1 MARRTL
7 IAGNWK
13 MNLGPVGAEKLSM
26 ELKSSLLDYQSI
38 DFIVAPPF
46 ISIPAVVQKLKHTGI
61 LIAGQDLERAPSGAF
76 TGGIS
81 GEMLREAGATHVLVG
96 HSERRNIFG
105 DTDEIVNEK
114 VHASFR
120 SGLVPI
126 LCVGETLQQR
136 DSGELEVVIAS
147 QLSKAT
153 SALQPDQIS
162 TMIIAYE
169 PVWAIGTGRTAS
181 PEQAQQV
188 HRFIRNWLSQN
199 LPAYVAQQL
208 QILYGGSVKAGN
220 ARDLLG
226 QPDIDGALV
235 GGASLNAQDF
245 KGIAQAIQ

>member
-26 ELKSSLLDYQSI
+26 QLKSSLMDYQSL

-61 LIAGQDLERAPSGAF
+61 LVAGQDLEKAVSGAF

-96 HSERRNIFG
+96 HSERRSIFG
-105 DTDEIVNEK
+105 DTDELVNQK
-114 VHASFR
+114 IHAAFR
-120 SGLVPI
+120 AGLIPI
-126 LCVGETLQQR
+126 LCIGETLQQR
-136 DSGELEVVIAS
+136 DAGELEAVIAA
-147 QLSKAT
+147 QLSKGT
-153 SALQPDQIS
+153 SGLQADQIS
-162 TMIIAYE
+162 TVIIAYE

-188 HRFIRNWLSQN
+188 HRFIRHWLSQN
-199 LPAYVAQQL
+199 LPSYVAQQA
-208 QILYGGSVKAGN
+208 QILYGGSVKPEN

-235 GGASLNAQDF
+235 GGASLNAKDF
-245 KGIAQAIQ
+245 KGIAEAIQ

>member
-26 ELKSSLLDYQSI
+26 QLKSSLMDDQSV

-46 ISIPAVVQKLKHTGI
+46 ISIPAAVQKLQHTGI
-61 LIAGQDLERAPSGAF
+61 LVAGQDLERAVSGAF

-96 HSERRNIFG
+96 HSERRSIYG
-105 DTDEIVNEK
+105 DTDQIINEK
-114 VHASFR
+114 LHAAFR
-120 SGLVPI
+120 AGLIPI
-126 LCVGETLQQR
+126 LCIGETLEQR
-136 DSGELEVVIAS
+136 DSGQLELVLS
-147 QLSKAT
+147 TQLLSGTAG
-153 SALQPDQIS
+153 LQADQIS
-162 TMIIAYE
+162 TIIIAYE

-181 PEQAQQV
+181 PEQAQSA
-188 HRFIRNWLSQN
+188 HAFIRSWLGDN
-199 LPAYVAQQL
+199 LPSYVAQQV
-208 QILYGGSVKAGN
+208 QILYGGSVKPGN
-220 ARDLLG
+220 ARDLLS

-245 KGIAQAIQ
+245 KGIAQAIK